1 MEIWHDFYAT
11 AGGASAALVG
21 LLFVGVSI
29 HLDEVVSRPD
39 VRATA
44 RGAFQSLIAIL
55 IVALVV
61 LVPQIDG
68 QSLGWT
74 LVGLGAAGMLGAAGA
89 ARGMFGADLLLGAR
103 RAVRKMGLRFA
114 GLALLIFVGVLFVVG
129 NGDAQLWLMTA
140 VFVLLGRAPRPRGAC
155 SSRSPRPSGRL
166 SSGARRPATRPY
178 RSSPDGRGA
187 ARASA
192 ATPTPRSG

>member
-21 LLFVGVSI
+21 PLFVGVSI

-140 VFVLLGRAPRPRGAC
+140 VFVLLGSSAQTAWGLLIEVAEAKRAAEQRGTPAGDEAV
-155 SSRSPRPSGRL
+155 PQLAGR
-166 SSGARRPATRPY
+166 
-178 RSSPDGRGA
+178 
-187 ARASA
+187 
-192 ATPTPRSG
+192 